1 MALQSFASKLAGW
14 TIGGLQWFADAIDPE
29 AVAAH
34 DDPHHRRGPMLW
46 TPRGSSER
54 QRYRL
59 LVRTARRWTASIRPP
74 GDEVGVEVYPG
85 VRISMSRETH
95 GGLALGAPG
104 AGKTQILAP
113 VLQQAIV
120 RGDMVIVWDAK
131 LELTPWLLSEWPDLV
146 CLLAPWDTRT
156 AVWSLSADIRTRL
169 DCAAAAQS
177 WIPPS
182 PAERQPYFSNAA
194 RSVLEAILLHLA
206 ASGRPWSW
214 DNVWDALATGREAA
228 AAWLA
233 TTREGQAAAE
243 AIGGK
248 AQKASAEDVW
258 STLAVA
264 LAPLRDVAQGW
275 RGAAG
280 LSLRAVAHGH
290 FPSTVVVLPCPAT
303 FRTLAIP
310 VARLAI
316 EMIAREVLS
325 APEDPRRRLWFV
337 LDEFASLGRMDAVAD
352 VLVRGRSKGA
362 RVWASLQDLGQLR
375 AAYGRDLAQSIVNA
389 FSTLF
394 VVRVADPELSESAAR
409 ALGRRQVEE
418 RLATRSEHRSEH
430 GGETV
435 GEHISIR
442 EEYVVLP
449 SQIQSFHPLEGI
461 LRVAGWPL
469 LHLRWPYRGMPPGAP
484 AVDPDTWATGSVTL
498 TPVQPRA
505 SETGGGNAV
514 VRPHR
519 GRERERGR

>member
-1 MALQSFASKLAGW
+1 
-14 TIGGLQWFADAIDPE
+14 
-29 AVAAH
+29 
-34 DDPHHRRGPMLW
+34 
-46 TPRGSSER
+46 
-54 QRYRL
+54 
-59 LVRTARRWTASIRPP
+59 
-74 GDEVGVEVYPG
+74 
-85 VRISMSRETH
+85 
-95 GGLALGAPG
+95 
-104 AGKTQILAP
+104 
-113 VLQQAIV
+113 
-120 RGDMVIVWDAK
+120 
-131 LELTPWLLSEWPDLV
+131 
-146 CLLAPWDTRT
+146 
-156 AVWSLSADIRTRL
+156 
-169 DCAAAAQS
+169 
-177 WIPPS
+177 
-182 PAERQPYFSNAA
+182 
-194 RSVLEAILLHLA
+194 VLEAILLHLA

-214 DNVWDALATGREAA
+214 GDVWDALATGREAA
-228 AAWLA
+228 AAWLG
-233 TTREGQAAAE
+233 TTREGRAAAE

-275 RGAAG
+275 RGSG
-280 LSLRAVAHGH
+280 GVSLRAVAHGR
-290 FPSTVVVLPCPAT
+290 FPYPVIVLPCPAT

-316 EMIAREVLS
+316 ETIAREVLS
-325 APEDPRRRLWFV
+325 APEDPGRRLWFV

-394 VVRVADPELSESAAR
+394 VLRVADPELSESAAR

-469 LHLRWPYRGMPPGAP
+469 LHLQWPYRAMLSGVP
-484 AVDPDTWATGSVTL
+484 AVDPDTWATGGVTL
-498 TPVQPRA
+498 TPVQPRPF
-505 SETGGGNAV
+505 EMGDNAAA
-514 VRPHR
+514 RPHR
-519 GRERERGR
+519 RRDRERGRSC